1 MQDKNKT
8 QLYIQ
13 LSRHNEVQEGPV
25 RLTDVAKVY
34 GLGTEEKKKLDAVEL
49 LCIKKGAFGRY
60 SLSAGEIADK
70 LLEKQIPRNYMNIRG
85 IAFRL

>member
-34 GLGTEEKKKLDAVEL
+34 GLGTEEKKKLEYMLVK
-49 LCIKKGAFGRY
+49 ISYWK
-60 SLSAGEIADK
+60 I
-70 LLEKQIPRNYMNIRG
+70 LETPIFLKT
-85 IAFRL
+85 

>member
-49 LCIKKGAFGRY
+49 LCL
-60 SLSAGEIADK
+60 SLIH
-70 LLEKQIPRNYMNIRG
+70 I
-85 IAFRL
+85 